1 VHRFPQ
7 QNNLQHIWMNPLQ
20 TTLPETSCLGV
31 AVVVVPVVVPVVV
44 VPAAAAVKA
53 VDRTQTPELEPFSQK
68 GNEEAVR

>member
-1 VHRFPQ
+1 
-7 QNNLQHIWMNPLQ
+7 M
-20 TTLPETSCLGV
+20 GV

-53 VDRTQTPELEPFSQK
+53 VDRTMKLELEQLSQK